1 MIGQLLVGNKPDLMI
16 ADSKVECL
24 TATAEAITNN
34 LMALSNLIPTKID
47 KARVMV
53 KTKVLDIKTIT
64 NL

>member
-1 MIGQLLVGNKPDLMI
+1 MIGLLLAYNKPDLMM

-34 LMALSNLIPTKID
+34 LMALSNLTHTKID

-53 KTKVLDIKTIT
+53 KTKVMGIKTIT